1 MNISVVTSDSLN
13 KIWQDNLESIGN
25 PDITIFGFN
34 GLGLVSYKKE
44 LSGET
49 EDFEDLARLS
59 KQLSSVVISGCDTDT
74 YGIFRH
80 SGVIADSGKILG
92 VTDMLYSTENSEYA
106 PGGNLRVYQTSKGRI
121 GIVIG
126 EDLFFSDV
134 VNTLSICDAEIIVC
148 LFKEIDASITK
159 TVIKALSFCNGVDII
174 LVSKGEFC
182 LAESSGKI
190 KIASRSNIVKTNIN
204 INKEYRLLSFK
215 KRMAKNS
222 FKE

>member
-1 MNISVVTSDSLN
+1 MQISVVTRDSLN
-13 KIWQDNLESIGN
+13 KIWQDSLEKLGN

-49 EDFEDLARLS
+49 EFFGDVANLS

-80 SGVIADSGKILG
+80 SAVIADSGKILG
-92 VTDMLYSTENSEYA
+92 VSDMLYSTENSEYA

-126 EDLFFSDV
+126 EDLFFSDI
-134 VNTLSICDAEIIVC
+134 VNTLSVCDAEIIVC
-148 LFKEIDASITK
+148 IFKEIDNSMPK
-159 TVIKALSFCNGVDII
+159 TVIKALSFCNGVDIM

-182 LAESSGKI
+182 YAEASGKI
-190 KIASRSNIVKTNIN
+190 KISSCQNIVKTKSEF
-204 INKEYRLLSFK
+204 NKEYRLLSFR
-215 KRMAKNS
+215 KRCAKNTI
-222 FKE
+222 KE